1 MSSLPVPGL
10 PWHTIFQPKQSV
22 LINFYAY
29 RWNSLENIIHSY
41 NNQERYFHF
50 CVLSDDISLHC
61 FANIQRFGK
70 YIYEIRLTFLKKQNF
85 IDITVDAHA
94 LVRNNRERA
103 HVPLI
108 QFSPMRIFFKTIVRY
123 HHLGINSYT
132 IHLFYSDFPSF
143 TCTCADLYTI

>member
-1 MSSLPVPGL
+1 MSLLPVLGL

-41 NNQERYFHF
+41 NNQEHYFHF
-50 CVLSDDISLHC
+50 CVLSDNIFLHC

-70 YIYEIRLTFLKKQNF
+70 YIYEIRLTFFWTKFYWHN
-85 IDITVDAHA
+85 IDVHA
-94 LVRNNRERA
+94 VLRNNRERDN
-103 HVPLI
+103 VPLI
-108 QFSPMRIFFKTIVRY
+108 QFSPMMIFFKTVVRY

-143 TCTCADLYTI
+143 TRICVYFYAS